1 MIEVLLVLIECNF
14 FVEKSTTLFS
24 RLMVMT
30 LKRRKLFRRILW
42 WWEEC
47 PIIKTK
53 YSERTRWGN
62 NKYLRAAT
70 TVSLCNNQIFF
81 GKKRISSSK
90 RIFTTSK
97 LTKWSPSLFL
107 CYKKVS
113 FQAMHRIR
121 LEYMISC
128 WWYQAQC
135 MFLNTAKWNTQ
146 LTYTSL
152 LQTQSKTEQ
161 GIFGLWI
168 TLRVNRSTV
177 CVCALSDFFG
187 FAHFI
192 VFLMAHRTHC
202 VVAYSILQVFSL

>member
-81 GKKRISSSK
+81 GKKKNILLKENFHHIKTYKMIPLAFPMLQKSIFSGNAQDQAWVHDIMLMISSSMYVSK
-90 RIFTTSK
+90 HCEMEHLHFTTSNLNMRQK
-97 LTKWSPSLFL
+97 L
-107 CYKKVS
+107 
-113 FQAMHRIR
+113 
-121 LEYMISC
+121 
-128 WWYQAQC
+128 
-135 MFLNTAKWNTQ
+135 
-146 LTYTSL
+146 
-152 LQTQSKTEQ
+152 
-161 GIFGLWI
+161 
-168 TLRVNRSTV
+168 
-177 CVCALSDFFG
+177 
-187 FAHFI
+187 
-192 VFLMAHRTHC
+192 
-202 VVAYSILQVFSL
+202 

>member
-1 MIEVLLVLIECNF
+1 
-14 FVEKSTTLFS
+14 
-24 RLMVMT
+24 MT

-135 MFLNTAKWNTQ
+135 MFLNTAKWNTR
-146 LTYTSL
+146 LTCTSL

-177 CVCALSDFFG
+177 CVCALSDFRLCTFYSFSNG
-187 FAHFI
+187 I
-192 VFLMAHRTHC
+192 SDTLCGGILYTPGVFPIRAREKPTRGRD
-202 VVAYSILQVFSL
+202 F